1 MEKIKYSFFA
11 VLVSCVAIGQEIRP
25 IVTGVPFL
33 TINADAR
40 SSGMADMGVATS
52 MDAYSQQHNAA
63 KYAFAEVDQGFSMS
77 YTPYMSKITSGM
89 SLGQLTYFKKLNPRS
104 ALGASLRYFGMG
116 DIDMRSEFNSPAIVR
131 RPNEFSFDLSYSL
144 QLSETFSMGVAGR
157 FITSSLKYPEVDDS
171 SSVATSIAVDVSGF
185 YQGKKISFSDFDGRI
200 RAGFNISNLGPK
212 IKYDDQIGDGS
223 FLPAKLEVGVGFDFI
238 LDYYNTI
245 SFTTEFAKLLVP
257 TPPIDPTDAEARRN
271 YNDISWFKG
280 VFESFG
286 RKSGGFDEQLKEI
299 TWAMGVEYWY
309 DNKFALRTGY
319 FHESEQKGA
328 RQFATLGAGFRY
340 NKIDIDLSYL
350 FSTSTINNPLENTLR
365 FSLTFNL
372 DKKRYY

>member
-1 MEKIKYSFFA
+1 MILSYDG
-11 VLVSCVAIGQEIRP
+11 VSQDIRP

-52 MDAYSQQHNAA
+52 ADAFAQQHNAA
-63 KYAFAEVDQGFSMS
+63 KYAFIGIDQGFSMS

-89 SLGQLTYFKKLNPRS
+89 SLGQLTYFRKLNSRS

-116 DIDMRSEFNSPAIVR
+116 DINMRSEYNSSVITR
-131 RPNEFSFDLSYSL
+131 KPNEFAFDLSYSL
-144 QLSETFSMGVAGR
+144 QLSETFSMGVTGR
-157 FITSSLKYPEVDDS
+157 FLQSSLKYPEVDDATS
-171 SSVATSIAVDVSGF
+171 NATSIAVDVSGF
-185 YQGKKISFSDFDGRI
+185 YQGRKISFSNFDGRL

-212 IKYDDQIGDGS
+212 IKYDDQIGEGS
-223 FLPAKLEVGVGFDFI
+223 FLPTNLKVGVGFDFI

-245 SFTTEFAKLLVP
+245 TFTTEFSKLLVP
-257 TPPIDPTDAEARRN
+257 TPPIDPTDVQARVN
-271 YNDISWFKG
+271 YDKISWFKG
-280 VFESFG
+280 VFDSFG
-286 RKSGGFDEQLKEI
+286 SKSGGFNEQMKEI
-299 TWAMGVEYWY
+299 IWSMGVEYWY
-309 DNKFALRTGY
+309 DNQFALRTGY

-340 NKIDIDLSYL
+340 KKIDIDLSYL

-365 FSLTFNL
+365 FSLTFHL